1 MIKAYRYLGALATV
15 AAVSL
20 MAQPAAAAVTFQEVS
35 NNIISSFQNIP
46 GLLSIMCYITGIIL
60 VILGVIKIKEHMEK
74 PDQTP
79 LKEGATKLVVGGAL
93 LAVPFL
99 LDVVLNTITAGGA
112 GTVAGVSVKKV
123 AWTP

>member
-99 LDVVLNTITAGGA
+99 LDVVLNTISGGAA